1 MKMSDYIADF
11 VSERTDHAFVGNG
24 GYITHILDSLNKKNG
39 FNLIPFVNEQGASI
53 AAEAYYRVTKKPG
66 VAIAT
71 SGPGFVNLIQGI
83 ACAYYDSIPA
93 IYITGAPPSQNLKY
107 INKID
112 GIEPPRQIGFQ
123 EMEVV
128 KIVDSFVKYAV
139 CLEDPTKIK

>member
-1 MKMSDYIADF
+1 MKLSDYIADF
-11 VSERTDHAFVGNG
+11 ISQRTNHAFVGNG
-24 GYITHILDSLNKKNG
+24 GSVVHILDSLNKYDAFK
-39 FNLIPFVNEQGASI
+39 LVPFVNEQGASI

-93 IYITGAPPSQNLKY
+93 IFITGQVVTKDLKLER
-107 INKID
+107 KA
-112 GIEPPRQIGFQ
+112 RQVGFQ

-128 KIVDSFVKYAV
+128 DSVKEY
-139 CLEDPTKIK
+139 TKY